1 MNSKKQEADRVRM
14 ERALIGASMD
24 AKRALE
30 ATMRV
35 TTYDERARAWERL
48 AKVANAAH
56 QTLTGYMEDYGLA
69 GEVTE

>member
-1 MNSKKQEADRVRM
+1 
-14 ERALIGASMD
+14 MD

-69 GEVTE
+69 GEVE

>member
-14 ERALIGASMD
+14 ERALIGSSID

-30 ATMRV
+30 ATMHV

-56 QTLTGYMEDYGLA
+56 GKLTWYMEHYGLV
-69 GEVTE
+69 GEVEE

>member
-1 MNSKKQEADRVRM
+1 MNSKRQEADRVRM
-14 ERALIGASMD
+14 ERALVSAGMD
-24 AKRALE
+24 AKQELE
-30 ATMRV
+30 LTMRV

-69 GEVTE
+69 KEVN

>member
-14 ERALIGASMD
+14 ERALIGSSMD

-30 ATMRV
+30 ATMHV

-56 QTLTGYMEDYGLA
+56 QTLTGYMEDYGLV
-69 GEVTE
+69 GEVD

>member
-48 AKVANAAH
+48 AKVATSAH
-56 QTLTGYMEDYGLA
+56 GKLTWYMEHYGLV
-69 GEVTE
+69 GEVEE